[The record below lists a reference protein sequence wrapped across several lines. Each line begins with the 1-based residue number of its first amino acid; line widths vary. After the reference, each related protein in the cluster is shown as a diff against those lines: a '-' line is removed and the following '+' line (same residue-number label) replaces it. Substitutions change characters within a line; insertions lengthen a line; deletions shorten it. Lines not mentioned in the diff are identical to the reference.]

1 VIEGVALDSLH
12 RDFLRGALITID
24 SVATTAFT
32 DSVGRFRID
41 NVPPGSRRVRV
52 VHAILDTIG
61 IALQTPLL
69 EVSAGQQ
76 LHVELSVPSIQ
87 TILSARCS
95 EGERRVG
102 PAAVLGTVQ
111 FAESESPA
119 EGAKV
124 ILEFIEMRISGTTIQ
139 SIPFRRTATVA
150 ANGRFKLCG
159 LPEDL
164 SGSLMA
170 VNGGDSTT
178 SIGVHLSSRLGIV
191 GLELPEP
198 LASGSSAPGAS
209 VAVRTGSAVV
219 TGQVLDPSG
228 AGLARVRVA
237 VNGDSAVTFS
247 DAEGRFVLRNLRS
260 GTRALSVRRLGF
272 EPEEIAVTLRA
283 RTPAEVT
290 VRLRQFVPTLDTVLV
305 TARRDVELSRVGF
318 TKRKKSG
325 MGYYLTPDDMAR
337 SNAHDLPGLLA
348 TAPTLRVDYSRGH
361 PVISGRDGCVN
372 WWVDNVPWTGGGI
385 EDFVRPGE
393 IAAIEVYAMGFT
405 PGDFGRPKG
414 NCETVVIWTK
424 LKVGR

>member
-1 VIEGVALDSLH
+1 
-12 RDFLRGALITID
+12 
-24 SVATTAFT
+24 
-32 DSVGRFRID
+32 
-41 NVPPGSRRVRV
+41 

-76 LHVELSVPSIQ
+76 LHVEVSVPSIP
-87 TILSARCS
+87 TVLSARCS

-119 EGAKV
+119 EGSKV
-124 ILEFIEMRISGTTIQ
+124 ILEFIEMRISGNTIQ

-178 SIGVHLSSRLGIV
+178 TIPVHLASRLGIV
-191 GLELPEP
+191 GIELPEP
-198 LASGSSAPGAS
+198 LAKGFSGPGVAGAPS
-209 VAVRTGSAVV
+209 VRAGSAVV
-219 TGQVLDPSG
+219 TGRVLDPSG
-228 AGLARVRVA
+228 AALARARVA
-237 VNGDSAVTFS
+237 VSGDSAFTFS
-247 DAEGRFVLRNLRS
+247 DADGQFVLRNLRS

-272 EPEEIAVTLRA
+272 EPAEVPVTLRA
-283 RTPAEVT
+283 RSPLDVT
-290 VRLRQFVPTLDTVLV
+290 VRLKQFVPLLDTVLV
-305 TARRDVELSRVGF
+305 TARRDVELARVGF
-318 TKRKKSG
+318 TKRQKSG
-325 MGYYLTPDDMAR
+325 MGYYLTPDEIAR
-337 SNAHDLPGLLA
+337 NTAYDLPGLLV
-348 TAPTLRVDYSRGH
+348 TAPMLRRDYSGGR

-372 WWVDNVPWTGGGI
+372 WWVDNIPWMGGGI
-385 EDFVRPGE
+385 EDFIRPSE
-393 IAAIEVYAMGFT
+393 VAAIEVYSLGFT
-405 PGDFGRPKG
+405 PGEFRRAKG

-424 LKVGR
+424 PKVGGR